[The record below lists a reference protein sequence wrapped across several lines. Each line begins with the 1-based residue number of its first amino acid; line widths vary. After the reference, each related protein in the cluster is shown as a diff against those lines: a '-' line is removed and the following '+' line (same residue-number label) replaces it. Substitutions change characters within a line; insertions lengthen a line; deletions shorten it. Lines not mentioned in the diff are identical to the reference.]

1 MLYNNE
7 RREWEHSGGTQGIS
21 RIHVYHHPINNTYRI
36 VGRKLPEQTV
46 CRGLIFLLWYSEI
59 WEKVKVLL
67 IMNCT
72 CNLSCV
78 TIVKLSQRPFQQL
91 NIESRESITPNSGLV
106 SLAGMKCENWDT
118 NIENR
123 DAVSENGEIVKNE
136 VSILDRI
143 LDSYKDWESSVNF
156 LLNSTV
162 FWKKVALSLR
172 KLGGAEQ
179 ETISRIQWPSWIT
192 LSSKRCS
199 EMSRGGKQII
209 QLYTHKTYRFSLD
222 HD

>member
-1 MLYNNE
+1 MIFRNLGKSQSSPYYELHLQSFMRYYSETFTKAVPAIEYWESRINYSKLRFGESRRNQVWE
-7 RREWEHSGGTQGIS
+7 LRHKHWESRRGQREW
-21 RIHVYHHPINNTYRI
+21 R
-36 VGRKLPEQTV
+36 
-46 CRGLIFLLWYSEI
+46 
-59 WEKVKVLL
+59 
-67 IMNCT
+67 
-72 CNLSCV
+72 
-78 TIVKLSQRPFQQL
+78 
-91 NIESRESITPNSGLV
+91 
-106 SLAGMKCENWDT
+106 
-118 NIENR
+118 
-123 DAVSENGEIVKNE
+123 
-136 VSILDRI
+136 SILDRI

>member
-1 MLYNNE
+1 MSFSSLLLYFVRYFLPCSEKSIVQARASVMLYNNE

-46 CRGLIFLLWYSEI
+46 CRGLNFLLWYSEI
-59 WEKVKVLL
+59 REKVKVLL

-106 SLAGMKCENWDT
+106 SLAGIKYENWDT

-123 DAVSENGEIVKNE
+123 DAVSENG
-136 VSILDRI
+136 D
-143 LDSYKDWESSVNF
+143 
-156 LLNSTV
+156 
-162 FWKKVALSLR
+162 
-172 KLGGAEQ
+172 
-179 ETISRIQWPSWIT
+179 
-192 LSSKRCS
+192 
-199 EMSRGGKQII
+199 
-209 QLYTHKTYRFSLD
+209 RFSTGFLI
-222 HD
+222 HTRIENRVSTFFWTVLYFEKK